1 MTIESHYIEQIQD
14 RIKDIVIVGACD
26 GILCDSVTPYIDR
39 NSHWRSYLIEPVRD
53 LYMDLVYNFGDRDNV
68 ILVNSA
74 LRRVNGVMNINT
86 IDRNYQDEMPSWA
99 PGISS
104 FHNNEVVESLQDYII
119 QEAVQTI
126 TVDKFVRDFNI
137 QNIDVLQ
144 IDVEGDDYNVF
155 KDFWDLGF
163 RPKIIKIEIKNCDE
177 DHLETMYEL
186 FRNNDYQTFVQG
198 EDVVAISNTL

>member
-14 RIKDIVIVGACD
+14 RIKDIVVVGACD
-26 GILCDSVTPYIDR
+26 GILCDYVTPFIDK
-39 NSHWRSYLIEPVRD
+39 NPHWRSYLIEPVRS

-68 ILVNSA
+68 ILINSA
-74 LRRVNGVMNINT
+74 LRKSNGVMNINT
-86 IDRNYQDEMPSWA
+86 IDRNQQDEMPSWA

-104 FHNNEVVESLQDYII
+104 FHNNAVVESLQDYII

-126 TVDKFVRDFNI
+126 TVDKFVRDYNI

-144 IDVEGDDYNVF
+144 IDVEGDDYEVLR
-155 KDFWDLGF
+155 DFWALGF
-163 RPKIIKIEIKNCDE
+163 RPKVMKIEIKNCYDNE
-177 DHLETMYEL
+177 LETMYKL